1 MTRGGEAPLY
11 EELDVGRHQTRSP
24 PFWYLAAELPR
35 LLSEAASLPVA
46 WSALMANAP
55 KGDGHPV
62 LVLPGFTAGD
72 GSTLLLRRFLTRL
85 GYNTLPWLLG
95 NNRGAPAQ
103 LLSLMRRFY
112 RLTQT
117 YDEPISIVGQSLGG
131 VYAREIAREFP
142 DAVRFVITLGSP
154 FAATSHRSTSPLVAR
169 LFESMSGVTV
179 EQMRTEMAHQD
190 SRLPPPVPVSALYS
204 RTDGVVSWRAC
215 MERES
220 DLTENIEVIGSHSG
234 MAMHPMVLHV
244 VADRLAQRL
253 ESWTKFDRRCG
264 LRPFV
269 YPSPA
274 SPPAA

>member
-1 MTRGGEAPLY
+1 MH
-11 EELDVGRHQTRSP
+11 EELNVGSHRSQPP
-24 PFWYLAAELPR
+24 PFLYLAAELPR
-35 LLSEAASLPVA
+35 LLGEAASLPVA

-62 LVLPGFTAGD
+62 LVLPGFLGGD
-72 GSTLLLRRFLTRL
+72 GSTLLLRRFLTRV
-85 GYNTLPWLLG
+85 GYDVLPWLLG
-95 NNRGAPAQ
+95 NNRGAPSQ

-142 DAVRFVITLGSP
+142 HAVRFVITLGSP
-154 FAATSHRSTSPLVAR
+154 FGATSLRTISPVVAR

-179 EQMRTEMAHQD
+179 EQMRTEMGQQD
-190 SRLPPPVPVSALYS
+190 ASAPPPVPVSALYS

-220 DLTENIEVIGSHSG
+220 ERTENIEVVGSHSG
-234 MAMHPMVLHV
+234 MAMHPAVLHV

-253 ESWTKFDRRCG
+253 SNWTKFDRRCG

-269 YPSPA
+269 FPNPTP
-274 SPPAA
+274 PPAA

>member
-1 MTRGGEAPLY
+1 MY
-11 EELDVGRHQTRSP
+11 EELNVGSHQTRSP

-35 LLSEAASLPVA
+35 MLGEAASLPMA
-46 WSALMANAP
+46 WSALTANAP

-72 GSTLLLRRFLTRL
+72 GSTLPLRRFLTRL

-95 NNRGAPAQ
+95 DNRGAPAQ

-117 YDEPISIVGQSLGG
+117 YDEPISLVGQSLGG

-142 DAVRFVITLGSP
+142 DAVRFVVTLGSP
-154 FAATSHRSTSPLVAR
+154 FAATSHHSTSPLVAR

-253 ESWTKFDRRCG
+253 DDWTKFDRHCG
-264 LRPFV
+264 LRRFV
-269 YPSPA
+269 YPNPA

>member
-1 MTRGGEAPLY
+1 MY
-11 EELDVGRHQTRSP
+11 EELDVGSHRTQPP
-24 PFWYLAAELPR
+24 PFLYLAAELPR
-35 LLSEAASLPVA
+35 LLGEAASLPMA
-46 WSALMANAP
+46 WSALTANAP

-142 DAVRFVITLGSP
+142 DAVRFVVTLGSP
-154 FAATSHRSTSPLVAR
+154 FAATSHHSTSPMVAR

-244 VADRLAQRL
+244 VADRLAQPL
-253 ESWTKFDRRCG
+253 EGWRKFDRRCG
-264 LRPFV
+264 LRPFIF
-269 YPSPA
+269 PDPA
-274 SPPAA
+274 PPPAA